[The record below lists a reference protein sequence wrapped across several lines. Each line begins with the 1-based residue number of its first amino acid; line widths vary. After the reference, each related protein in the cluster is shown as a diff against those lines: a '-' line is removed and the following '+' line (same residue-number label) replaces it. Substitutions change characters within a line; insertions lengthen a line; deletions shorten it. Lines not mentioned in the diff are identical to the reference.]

1 MPQRKEIRWA
11 ELRVGIMVAVS
22 LIIFALAIVLIGGQ
36 IGFLTPKY
44 TLHAYFSSASGLRP
58 GSTVQI
64 AGIPAGTVNAIR
76 ISNVQN
82 DPRRA
87 VEIDMRMAKKYQNE
101 IRADSEA
108 DQTTAGLLGE
118 AYVNITR
125 GSAGQPVIPND
136 GVVTSHE
143 EKDIKQI
150 VQNADDVISNLR
162 VLSERLNDIT
172 TQITRGKGS
181 IGRLLYDESFYNR
194 LNATVGSVQTLLAAT
209 QNGQGT
215 IGKFLVD
222 PTVYDKT
229 VATLDRLNQLVDEV
243 QNGQGSLGRFI
254 SDPAVY
260 NQLKD
265 LTTKTNTLIDNINQ
279 GQGTLGKL
287 VTDKELYD
295 RLNSSMGHI
304 DAVTGRMEQGTGT
317 LGKLSTD
324 PSLYNNLSSSS
335 ESLKEFFTE
344 FRKNPKKY
352 LTLHVHVF

>member
-11 ELRVGIMVAVS
+11 QLRVGVMVSVS
-22 LIIFALAIVLIGGQ
+22 LIVFAVAIFLISGQ
-36 IGFLTPKY
+36 IGFLTRKY
-44 TLHAYFSSASGLRP
+44 TLRAYFPNAAGLRP
-58 GSTVQI
+58 GSQVQV
-64 AGIPAGTVNAIR
+64 AGIPAGTVDVVR
-76 ISNVQN
+76 ISDLQ
-82 DPRRA
+82 DPQRA
-87 VEIDMRMAKKYQNE
+87 VEIVMRVAKKYQDE

-108 DQTTAGLLGE
+108 DQTTAGLLGDS
-118 AYVNITR
+118 YLNITR
-125 GSAGQPVIPND
+125 GSPGQPVIPDD
-136 GVVTSHE
+136 GVVKSHQ

-172 TQITRGKGS
+172 TQITQGKGS
-181 IGRLLYDESFYNR
+181 IGRLLYDETFYNR
-194 LNATVGSVQTLLAAT
+194 LNATIGSVQTLIAQT
-209 QNGQGT
+209 ENGQGT

-222 PTVYDKT
+222 PTVYNKT
-229 VATLDRLNQLVDEV
+229 VATLDRLNQLVDQV

-265 LTTKTNTLIDNINQ
+265 LTAKTNTLIDNINQ

-287 VTDKELYD
+287 VTDKQLYD

-304 DAVTGRMEQGTGT
+304 ETITGRIDQGTGT

-324 PSLYNNLSSSS
+324 PTLFNNLSTSS
-335 ESLKEFFTE
+335 ESLKEFLTE
-344 FRKNPKKY
+344 FRKNPRKY
-352 LTLHVHVF
+352 LTLHLSLF